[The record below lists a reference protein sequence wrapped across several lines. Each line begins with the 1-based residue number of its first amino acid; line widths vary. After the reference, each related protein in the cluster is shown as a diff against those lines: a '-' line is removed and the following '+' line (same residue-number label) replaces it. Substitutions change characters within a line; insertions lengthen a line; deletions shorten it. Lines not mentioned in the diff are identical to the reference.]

1 MDVVDRLQA
10 VDVDGNDGEALAA
23 ELREAVREHATVADS
38 GEWVGTCQRFGPHV
52 RGRVGECQGTDGR
65 KTLEVLDLQLI
76 HQEVLRTGD
85 GNDPEDAG
93 VVQHRHER
101 AVGGSRRPQHVR
113 DNRPAPLGLK
123 LGDHRFP
130 RRDDRLNMRMLGHR
144 NDLRRTGRA
153 GCIGCSRDRHRR
165 AFDHQDRGAMRCTAR
180 RRGQFGRRLGN
191 GRANVGRYEGRA
203 QLMRGPSE
211 HAKGAGHLDAVRDVS
226 GARHVAHGLR
236 ARSPNRHGADGLP
249 PDKSVRAPAGV
260 RRRRPSTVD
269 RCVCSW
275 RAGPRPPT

>member
-1 MDVVDRLQA
+1 M
-10 VDVDGNDGEALAA
+10 
-23 ELREAVREHATVADS
+23 VA
-38 GEWVGTCQRFGPHV
+38 R
-52 RGRVGECQGTDGR
+52 
-65 KTLEVLDLQLI
+65 TLEVLDLQLI
-76 HQEVLRTGD
+76 HQEVLGTGD
-85 GNDPEDAG
+85 GNDPENAG

-101 AVGGSRRPQHVR
+101 AVGGARSPQHVR

-153 GCIGCSRDRHRR
+153 GCIGCSRNRHRR
-165 AFDHQDRGAMRCTAR
+165 AFDHQDRGAMRGTAR

-249 PDKSVRAPAGV
+249 PDKSVRAPPEPDDDV
-260 RRRRPSTVD
+260 LRRFTAVSALGERAIVHRHDRPVLAEELPFREHCRRGAFLRD
-269 RCVCSW
+269 ELI
-275 RAGPRPPT
+275 RA